1 MLEKLIQYFVKR
13 PLLTNLIFLTVI
25 IGGVLSWR
33 SIKKEEMPDVT
44 FDRVRIS
51 ATYPGAT
58 AEEVEHF
65 VIKPIEDEIQGLDG
79 IDRVTSSASEGQ
91 TDITVEIEKNYPDK
105 DEVITE
111 IRNAVL
117 DVDQPDD
124 VRDDPT
130 VRVFKTAYGY
140 KHIPLLRKHP
150 CDQLNNGKVPTGFPG
165 FPADRR
171 ECVRP
176 CHPAAG

>member
-58 AEEVEHF
+58 AE
-65 VIKPIEDEIQGLDG
+65 
-79 IDRVTSSASEGQ
+79 
-91 TDITVEIEKNYPDK
+91 
-105 DEVITE
+105 
-111 IRNAVL
+111 
-117 DVDQPDD
+117 
-124 VRDDPT
+124 
-130 VRVFKTAYGY
+130 
-140 KHIPLLRKHP
+140 
-150 CDQLNNGKVPTGFPG
+150 
-165 FPADRR
+165 
-171 ECVRP
+171 
-176 CHPAAG
+176 